1 MATGIIPALIG
12 GGLLGSLF
20 GQEKPEEKEQATL
33 VQPDPDDPAR
43 RIKNRRE
50 QAKQS
55 REGGR
60 ESTLLT
66 GNFSKPTLG

>member
-1 MATGIIPALIG
+1 MAAAVL
-12 GGLLGSLF
+12 GGLVTSLF
-20 GQEKPEEKEQATL
+20 GQDKPEEKEESTL

-50 QAKQS
+50 QAKLSQ
-55 REGGR
+55 EGGR

-66 GNFSKPTLG
+66 GNFSKPKLG